1 MKILV
6 LILALSL
13 LQACTNKEKL
23 IEKCAD
29 YNDVSWLEN
38 EIAKLQDEQMVL
50 EDKNIMIVPL
60 EVIEKTAEFYFFS
73 KKLEDG
79 TIISSDGVIYKPDGT
94 IISPLD
100 QINEKIHLKQKELD
114 YFKSLSLSEKLFET
128 YYENSF
134 QYCEEEFK
142 KNTVTFKAKW
152 R

>member
-50 EDKNIMIVPL
+50 EDKNIMI
-60 EVIEKTAEFYFFS
+60 Y
-73 KKLEDG
+73 
-79 TIISSDGVIYKPDGT
+79 
-94 IISPLD
+94 
-100 QINEKIHLKQKELD
+100 
-114 YFKSLSLSEKLFET
+114 
-128 YYENSF
+128 
-134 QYCEEEFK
+134 
-142 KNTVTFKAKW
+142 TVY
-152 R
+152 